1 MENKKMVSKGLPKF
15 ARGEQRYFSEA
26 VRREVV
32 SELDAKKT
40 TIPQVCQDYGI
51 SRASVYSWLSKY
63 SPLYVKKIV
72 QVVEHQSESE
82 RRKQLENKI
91 GELERI
97 IGRKTVEVEYWRTL
111 VEMAEK
117 ESGTDL
123 KKNSDIKS
131 CDSSTNKL
139 NDKRV

>member
-1 MENKKMVSKGLPKF
+1 
-15 ARGEQRYFSEA
+15 
-26 VRREVV
+26 
-32 SELDAKKT
+32 
-40 TIPQVCQDYGI
+40 
-51 SRASVYSWLSKY
+51 
-63 SPLYVKKIV
+63 
-72 QVVEHQSESE
+72 
-82 RRKQLENKI
+82 LENKI

>member
-1 MENKKMVSKGLPKF
+1 MENKKTVSNGLPRF
-15 ARGEQRYFSEA
+15 ARGEQRYFSEE
-26 VRREVV
+26 VRREIV

-40 TIPQVCQDYGI
+40 TVRQVCQDYGI
-51 SRASVYSWLSKY
+51 SRAAVYIWLSKY

-91 GELERI
+91 AELERI

-111 VEMAEK
+111 VELAEK
-117 ESGTDL
+117 EYGTDL
-123 KKNSDIKS
+123 KKNSVIKS
-131 CDSSTNKL
+131 YDSSTNKL
-139 NDKRV
+139 NVK